1 MKMAFLLK
9 ITEDEDGDMD
19 AGDSMVQ
26 EAEPDLNSKTVKAK
40 LLQFCENRRPA
51 YWGTWSKKSKN
62 ICARRPFARD
72 VRLPFVF
79 PLFDLYSFL
88 IYVFLFPHFLVLGQE
103 ARQLIYL
110 VLLGLV
116 MNI

>member
-72 VRLPFVF
+72 VRFPFVF

-88 IYVFLFPHFLVLGQE
+88 NCFSFSSFSCQE
-103 ARQLIYL
+103 ARQLISL

-116 MNI
+116 MNIFHY